1 MSKKI
6 AVIGDGAWGTA
17 LARLLK
23 ENGHDVRVWGPFA
36 ENVES
41 ANLAHENAAF
51 LPGVKLPEDLRFHT
65 DPQQAAADAA
75 VVVLATP
82 SQFYSEVLDR
92 FEGLIDPQSL
102 IVSVTKGLDFE
113 SRRRMTEIAR
123 EKIGAATVAAL
134 SGPSFADEVAR
145 GLPTAVVIACDVLE
159 RAESLQRI
167 FSNDYFRAYTSDDVV
182 GTELGG
188 ALKNI
193 VAIAAGVSDGI
204 GYGYNSKAA
213 LITRG
218 LAEIKRLG
226 CALGARPETFAGL
239 SGMGDLMLTCTG
251 KLSRNRG
258 VGERLGR
265 GEKIEAILASMQHVA
280 EGVWNCSIALR
291 SARDC
296 AVEVPITEQVNAI
309 VHAGKNPRDAVH
321 SLLARDLKSELEE

>member
-1 MSKKI
+1 MSKNI

-17 LARLLK
+17 LALLLK
-23 ENGHDVRVWGPFA
+23 GNGHEVRVWGPFA
-36 ENVES
+36 DKVAS
-41 ANLAHENAAF
+41 ANADHENKAF
-51 LPGVKLPEDLRFHT
+51 LPGVKLPEDLHFHT
-65 DPQQAAADAA
+65 DPQQVAVDAS
-75 VVVLATP
+75 VVILATP

-92 FEGLIDPQSL
+92 FQGLIDPQSL
-102 IVSVTKGLDFE
+102 LVSVTKGLDLE
-113 SRRRMTEIAR
+113 SQRRMTEIAR
-123 EKIGAATVAAL
+123 EKIGATVAAL

-145 GLPTAVVIACDVLE
+145 GLPTAVVIACEDLA
-159 RAESLQRI
+159 RAERLQRI

-239 SGMGDLMLTCTG
+239 SGMGDLLLTCTG

-265 GEKIEAILASMQHVA
+265 GEKIEDILASMQHVA
-280 EGVWNCSIALR
+280 EGVWNCSIALQA
-291 SARDC
+291 AR
-296 AVEVPITEQVNAI
+296 AHSVEVPITEQVNAI
-309 VHAGKNPRDAVH
+309 IHQGKNPRAAVH
-321 SLLARDLKSELEE
+321 SLLERDLKSELEE

>member
-1 MSKKI
+1 MKNRI
-6 AVIGDGAWGTA
+6 TVIGDGAWGTA
-17 LARLLK
+17 LALLLTR
-23 ENGHDVRVWGPFA
+23 NGHDVRVWGAFA
-36 ENVES
+36 ECVDH
-41 ANLAHENAAF
+41 ANANRENTAF
-51 LPGVKLPEDLRFHT
+51 LPGIELPAEIRFYT
-65 DPQQAAADAA
+65 EPQQAAEGSD

-92 FEGLIDPQSL
+92 FEGLLDPESL
-102 IVSVTKGLDFE
+102 IVSVTKGLDFQ

-123 EKIGAATVAAL
+123 ERIGAAAVAAL

-145 GLPTAVVIACDVLE
+145 CLPTAVVIACDDLA
-159 RAESLQRI
+159 RAERLQRI
-167 FSNDYFRAYTSDDVV
+167 FSNDRFRAYTSDDVV

-226 CALGARPETFAGL
+226 CALGARTETFAGL

-258 VGERLGR
+258 VGERLGH
-265 GEKIEAILASMQHVA
+265 GEKIESILASMQHVA
-280 EGVWNCSIALR
+280 EGVWNCSIALQ
-291 SARDC
+291 SARSCGVD
-296 AVEVPITEQVNAI
+296 VPITEQVNAI
-309 VHAGKNPRDAVH
+309 VHDGKNPRDAVH